1 MSHLEVLDLI
11 ILILEGLLCI
21 ASICESGYKIYKVYK
36 SYIEDRKKR
45 MRNKMMR
52 DWDGPDDKD
61 KDMEMGWGA
70 NSWRTSP
77 PYYRHGLGDYTREP
91 RLTKE
96 VKDASMW
103 KGFERSSDDQQ
114 AMLDEEQLDSLDHEI
129 IRQLE
134 LAEMEREAR
143 RILPTYG

>member
-11 ILILEGLLCI
+11 ILVLEGLLCI
-21 ASICESGYKIYKVYK
+21 VSICESGYEIYKVYK
-36 SYIEDRKKR
+36 PYMEDRKKR

-52 DWDGPDDKD
+52 DWGGPDD

-70 NSWRTSP
+70 NSWRTSL
-77 PYYRHGLGDYTREP
+77 PYYRHGQGHYTREP
-91 RLTKE
+91 RLIKE
-96 VKDASMW
+96 VKDAPMW
-103 KGFERSSDDQQ
+103 KGFGRLSDDQQ
-114 AMLDEEQLDSLDHEI
+114 AMLDEEQLDSIDHEI

-143 RILPTYG
+143 RNLPTYG